1 MQHTT
6 SPRENRQL
14 DLRLL
19 SLIGTSIL
27 GGAVNALAGGGTF
40 LVFPALILAG
50 VAPITSNATAS
61 FLLWPAGLA
70 SAWVYRR
77 EIPHDLR
84 LLTRMSVV
92 SIIGAIAGS
101 VVLLQ
106 TSESAFAGLVPW
118 LLLFATLNFTFAR
131 TLRSL
136 ASRASHRASVAL
148 LLGGQLVISFY
159 GGYFGAGMGVLMLAL
174 YLSATSKDVHVAN
187 GLRLVCGMAIN
198 AAAIV
203 IFALRGAIDWHVGV
217 PMLVAAVIGGYFGAV
232 LVRRLNE
239 ESARRGVM
247 IYAWGVTLWFF
258 GRQLMG
264 K

>member
-1 MQHTT
+1 M
-6 SPRENRQL
+6 

-19 SLIGTSIL
+19 SLIGASIL

-70 SAWVYRR
+70 SAWVYRKD
-77 EIPHDLR
+77 IPQDRR
-84 LLTRMSVV
+84 LLTTMSIV
-92 SIIGAIAGS
+92 SGIGATFGS
-101 VVLLQ
+101 LVLLR
-106 TSESAFAGLVPW
+106 TPNATFAGMVPW
-118 LLLFATLNFTFAR
+118 LLLFATLNFTFAK
-131 TLRSL
+131 TLRAL
-136 ASRASHRASVAL
+136 ASRASHRASTVL
-148 LLGGQLVISFY
+148 LLGGQLAISFY

-187 GLRLVCGMAIN
+187 GLRLVCATTIN
-198 AAAIV
+198 AVAIV
-203 IFALRGAIDWHVGV
+203 IFTAKGAIDWHVGI
-217 PMLVAAVIGGYFGAV
+217 PMLAAALAGGYFGAV

-239 ESARRGVM
+239 EAARRGVM
-247 IYAWGVTLWFF
+247 IYAWGITLWFF

>member
-1 MQHTT
+1 
-6 SPRENRQL
+6 L

-19 SLIGTSIL
+19 SLIGASIL

-50 VAPITSNATAS
+50 IAPITANATGS

-70 SAWVYRR
+70 SAWVYRKD
-77 EIPHDLR
+77 IPQDPR
-84 LLTRMSVV
+84 LLTIMSVV
-92 SIIGAIAGS
+92 SGIGAIAGS
-101 VVLLQ
+101 FVLLR
-106 TSESAFAGLVPW
+106 TSNATFAGLVPW
-118 LLLFATLNFTFAR
+118 LLLFATLNFTFAK

-136 ASRASHRASVAL
+136 ASRASHRASMVL

-174 YLSATSKDVHVAN
+174 YLSATSRDVHVAN
-187 GLRLVCGMAIN
+187 GLRLVCATVIN

-203 IFALRGAIDWHVGV
+203 IFAVRGAIDWQVGL
-217 PMLVAAVIGGYFGAV
+217 PMMVAALVGGYFGAV
-232 LVRRLNE
+232 LVRRLNAE
-239 ESARRGVM
+239 AARRGVM
-247 IYAWGVTLWFF
+247 IYAWGITLWFF
-258 GRQLMG
+258 GRELMG

>member
-1 MQHTT
+1 M
-6 SPRENRQL
+6 

-19 SLIGTSIL
+19 SLIGASIL

-70 SAWVYRR
+70 SAWVYRKD
-77 EIPHDLR
+77 IPRDSR
-84 LLTRMSVV
+84 LLTIMSVASAIGAAAG
-92 SIIGAIAGS
+92 SII
-101 VVLLQ
+101 LLR
-106 TSESAFAGLVPW
+106 TSNSIFAGMVPW
-118 LLLFATLNFTFAR
+118 LLLFATLNFTFAKQ
-131 TLRSL
+131 LRGL
-136 ASRASHRASVAL
+136 ASHASHHASRAL

-187 GLRLVCGMAIN
+187 GLRLVCATTIN
-198 AAAIV
+198 AVAIV
-203 IFALRGAIDWHVGV
+203 IFAVRGAIDWRVGV
-217 PMLVAAVIGGYFGAV
+217 PMLIAAVIGGYFGAV
-232 LVRRLNE
+232 LVRRMNE
-239 ESARRGVM
+239 EAAKRGVM
-247 IYAWGVTLWFF
+247 IYAWGITLWFF
-258 GRQLMG
+258 GRQLIG

>member
-1 MQHTT
+1 M
-6 SPRENRQL
+6 

-19 SLIGTSIL
+19 SLIGASVL

-50 VAPITSNATAS
+50 IAPITANATAS

-77 EIPHDLR
+77 DIPGDRR
-84 LLTRMSVV
+84 LLTVMSVA
-92 SIIGAIAGS
+92 SGIGATAGS
-101 VVLLQ
+101 LVLLR
-106 TSESAFAGLVPW
+106 TSNATFAGMVPW
-118 LLLFATLNFTFAR
+118 LLLFATLNFTFAK

-136 ASRASHRASVAL
+136 ASRASHRASLVL

-187 GLRLVCGMAIN
+187 GLRLVCATTIN

-203 IFALRGAIDWHVGV
+203 IFAVRGAIDWHVGV
-217 PMLVAAVIGGYFGAV
+217 PMLIAALIGGYFGAV
-232 LVRRLNE
+232 LVRRMNE
-239 ESARRGVM
+239 EAAKRVVM
-247 IYAWGVTLWFF
+247 IYAWGITLWFF
-258 GRQLMG
+258 GRQLLA

>member
-1 MQHTT
+1 M
-6 SPRENRQL
+6 

-19 SLIGTSIL
+19 SLIGASIL

-50 VAPITSNATAS
+50 IAPITANATAS

-77 EIPHDLR
+77 DIPNDRR
-84 LLTRMSVV
+84 LLTIMSVV
-92 SIIGAIAGS
+92 SGIGATAGS
-101 VVLLQ
+101 FVLLRMSNS
-106 TSESAFAGLVPW
+106 TFAGMVPW
-118 LLLFATLNFTFAR
+118 LLLFATLNFTFAK

-136 ASRASHRASVAL
+136 ASGASHRASLAL

-187 GLRLVCGMAIN
+187 GLRLVCAVTIN
-198 AAAIV
+198 AVAIV
-203 IFALRGAIDWHVGV
+203 IFAVRGAIEWRVGV
-217 PMLVAAVIGGYFGAV
+217 PMLIAALVGGYFGAV
-232 LVRRLNE
+232 LVRRLN
-239 ESARRGVM
+239 AAAAQRGVM
-247 IYAWGVTLWFF
+247 IYAWGITLWFF
-258 GRQLMG
+258 ARRLWGTG
-264 K
+264 